1 MRRLAALLALVT
13 STALAQ
19 SFPQKPVRW
28 IVPFPP
34 GGATDMPAIS
44 EALPGYEATAWVGIF
59 APAQT
64 PADVIANSPAQFA
77 QFVKW
82 RRLVAAAK
90 IQIEQ

>member
-19 SFPQKPVRW
+19 SFPHKPVRW

-34 GGATDMPAIS
+34 DGATDMPAIS
-44 EALPGYEATAWVGIF
+44 EVLPGYEATAWVARRIVQLPGI
-59 APAQT
+59 AH
-64 PADVIANSPAQFA
+64 
-77 QFVKW
+77 
-82 RRLVAAAK
+82 RLRELGATAK

>member
-1 MRRLAALLALVT
+1 VT

-19 SFPQKPVRW
+19 SFPQKPARR

-44 EALPGYEATAWVGIF
+44 EALPGYQATAWVARRIVQLPDIAHRLRDLG
-59 APAQT
+59 ATAE
-64 PADVIANSPAQFA
+64 ANSPAEFA

-82 RRLVAAAK
+82 RRLVATAK